1 MTDSPDNKGA
11 GGDPAPNSP
20 IRVALA
26 NDYDLVVRGLAA
38 VLAGHEDRVTVVEL
52 TVDDDISERV
62 DVVLHDVFGTGE
74 VHTGDVRRLVEDDRI
89 GHVAVF
95 TWNHDP
101 GLVESAMRQGVH
113 GYLSKGLDGDE
124 LSEALVRIAGGETV
138 VMHTPRRTR
147 PSTERRWPGQL
158 HDLSE
163 REAEVLALITQGYE
177 NDAIA
182 RRLYISPN
190 TLKTRIRNLYRRMG
204 FENRV
209 QAAVW
214 GVKHGFETD
223 SGASSQTR
231 GHAPTPD

>member
-1 MTDSPDNKGA
+1 MNLVG
-11 GGDPAPNSP
+11 P
-20 IRVALA
+20 IARP
-26 NDYDLVVRGLAA
+26 
-38 VLAGHEDRVTVVEL
+38 
-52 TVDDDISERV
+52 
-62 DVVLHDVFGTGE
+62 
-74 VHTGDVRRLVEDDRI
+74 
-89 GHVAVF
+89 VF

-101 GLVESAMRQGVH
+101 DLVDSAMRQGVH

-124 LSEALVRIAGGETV
+124 LSDALVRIAGDETV
-138 VMHTPRRTR
+138 VMHTARRTR

-223 SGASSQTR
+223 SGATSQTR
-231 GHAPTPD
+231 GRVPTPD